1 MANVVAPFGLSL
13 LRTINQAGFN
23 AQTNWYWI
31 PSTDNNAYY
40 VGDVVKSLANSDGT
54 GVPGVV
60 KITNGTDT
68 PRGFIVGVA
77 VSPPSVNSA
86 DMRGPDLG
94 LSQVSIPATKTK
106 DYYVMV
112 VDDPEAVFTIQ
123 GDSTGTN
130 QVAANANKN
139 ASLTVAAPSTA
150 TFPVSATVINSS
162 TIATTQALIIR
173 LMGLAQ
179 LPGNGF
185 GANATWVAKFNQ
197 HELMGNTAGI

>member
-77 VSPPSVNSA
+77 VSRPPSVNIGRHA
-86 DMRGPDLG
+86 RPRPGALAGVDPGHQDQGLLRDGRG
-94 LSQVSIPATKTK
+94 
-106 DYYVMV
+106 
-112 VDDPEAVFTIQ
+112 
-123 GDSTGTN
+123 
-130 QVAANANKN
+130 
-139 ASLTVAAPSTA
+139 
-150 TFPVSATVINSS
+150 
-162 TIATTQALIIR
+162 
-173 LMGLAQ
+173 
-179 LPGNGF
+179 
-185 GANATWVAKFNQ
+185 
-197 HELMGNTAGI
+197 